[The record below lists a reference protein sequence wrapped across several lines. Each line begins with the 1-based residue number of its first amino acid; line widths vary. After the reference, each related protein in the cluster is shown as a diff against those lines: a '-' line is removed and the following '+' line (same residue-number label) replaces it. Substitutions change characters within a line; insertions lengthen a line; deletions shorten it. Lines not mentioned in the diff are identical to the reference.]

1 MANKYDSFYLDDL
14 ERMIRE
20 KAMQNM
26 SKPIIGVRFYD
37 GEKAG
42 FWDRNELAYRNSM
55 TASKNDGIMTLADV
69 LIRELYRLSEER
81 HMDDDVHEKETNA

>member
-20 KAMQNM
+20 KAMQYM
-26 SKPIIGVRFYD
+26 SKPFLGVRYDDGKNSGFYD
-37 GEKAG
+37 RE
-42 FWDRNELAYRNSM
+42 ELAYRNGM
-55 TASKNDGIMTLADV
+55 IASKNDGVLTLADV

-81 HMDDDVHEKETNA
+81 SKEEERHE